1 MKYKYRNI
9 KEIPEELRPREKLE
23 KVGAQNLSDEELLAV
38 ILGTGN
44 RNLDVLSL
52 SREILKVGWKRLENI
67 SFEELK
73 NQRGLGRVKAL
84 QIKALIE
91 LSKRIREPYR
101 ETVILSPKEAYE
113 FLKDKFDERRETLVA
128 VYLDLSH
135 RVMDLETVAIGSLN
149 RVYAQPKDVLRRAV
163 ELSAYGV
170 LIAHNHPQGKAEPSQ
185 GDLEF
190 TKRLKIACD
199 ILGLELVDHIVVDN
213 TGYFSMRERG
223 LIL

>member
-1 MKYKYRNI
+1 MRYKYKNI

-23 KVGAQNLSDEELLAV
+23 RIGARSLSDEELLAV
-38 ILGTGN
+38 ILGTGSK
-44 RNLDVLSL
+44 RLDVLSL
-52 SREILKVGWKRLENI
+52 SREILKLGWKRLEEI
-67 SFEELK
+67 GLEELK
-73 NQRGLGRVKAL
+73 NLNGLGRVKAL

-101 ETVILSPKEAYE
+101 YAVISSPGEAYE
-113 FLKDKFDERRETLVA
+113 FLRDKFDERKESLVA

-135 RVMDLETVAIGSLN
+135 RVMDLETVAVGSLN

-170 LIAHNHPQGKAEPSQ
+170 LIAHNHPQGKAEPSK

-190 TKRLKIACD
+190 TKRLKEACD
-199 ILGLELVDHIVVDN
+199 ILGLELVDHLIIDSS
-213 TGYFSMRERG
+213 GYLSMREKG